1 MNLPDCFITHPAVF
15 AVGNEYQIM
24 LPVSKETL
32 VWVRC
37 GGKEYYD
44 HSNGI
49 LRSKTPIHRVTV
61 PMEVLDAAE
70 GYTLCYREVYDRKVY
85 FPEVSD
91 THEVEYKFK
100 PLKKTEGIRILH
112 LADTHGRIDDP
123 VESGAYFGGD
133 IDLLILNGDIADH
146 SGSVENLLVMYHLAS
161 RLTGGT
167 VPCVFSRGNHDLRG
181 ACAEQLE
188 QYTPN
193 SSGNTY
199 YTFRVGCIWGIVIDS
214 GEDKEDDHPEYGHTI
229 CCHSYRRQVSDY
241 IKQVIKN
248 SGSEYAADG
257 VKYRLIVSHVP
268 FFFNQGGPFTID
280 VEVMTEW
287 CDLMKQSVKP
297 QLALC
302 GHLHELGVDYP
313 GGRYDHKGQPCP
325 VVVGALPW
333 SKDRKNIYG
342 FTSASVTLNG
352 DGADVVFANHL
363 SEVEEQH
370 QIKF

>member
-91 THEVEYKFK
+91 THEAEYVFK

-167 VPCVFSRGNHDLRG
+167 VPCVFSRGNHDMRG
-181 ACAEQLE
+181 RAAADCAK
-188 QYTPN
+188 YIPTDN
-193 SSGNTY
+193 GNTY
-199 YTFRVGCIWGIVIDS
+199 FTFRLGNVWGLVLDC
-214 GEDKEDDHPEYGHTI
+214 GEDKEDGHVEYGGTV
-229 CCHSYRRQVSDY
+229 CCHDFRLRETAFMGDVISRRAEEFEAEGVEHRL
-241 IKQVIKN
+241 VIC
-248 SGSEYAADG
+248 
-257 VKYRLIVSHVP
+257 HVP
-268 FFFNQGGPFTID
+268 FTMEEEGDFDIEKELYNEWSRLIRDEIGAH
-280 VEVMTEW
+280 VMI
-287 CDLMKQSVKP
+287 
-297 QLALC
+297 C
-302 GHLHELGVDYP
+302 GHVHLQFLLQP
-313 GGRYDHKGQPCP
+313 GKDEARAPHPCT
-325 VVVGALPW
+325 VVVGSANNNFYRGGAGFEFTKKGIAVQFND
-333 SKDRKNIYG
+333 KD
-342 FTSASVTLNG
+342 G
-352 DGADVVFANHL
+352 DVKDEFFI
-363 SEVEEQH
+363 ER
-370 QIKF
+370 